1 MPKFLNLIQYVDDGA
16 DWETNPNDNTSGLRT
31 IKLSQHN
38 KPGTTIMRDSNGR
51 AEISDPINNLDIAN
65 KGYIDDKWDNFPLT
79 TGGGEYSIVQKRI
92 NSKGEV
98 VKSEAYQ
105 RGSMSIGGGTVAGDQ
120 NGTQTDYSF
129 AFAANENN
137 KAVTRG
143 SAAFG
148 RYNTTHNPGEFVCG
162 SYSEETRSPETVFLV
177 GGGAN
182 NERRHNAFEVRT
194 NHVSGSEISSAFI
207 GGKMVATQDY
217 VGSNAVHKE
226 GTPYVVYA
234 NEADGKSAVIPYR
247 FQENSII
254 NPEYTIMFQPMVN
267 GRLWCREPEKPNQV
281 ANKEYVIKEVTNAI
295 ATGQTNFP
303 LTTGNGEYSVVQ
315 KRINSKGNVVH
326 TEAYQRGAA
335 AFGGG
340 TVAGKTFA
348 EWSTDNSGGTEEQY
362 KSSNSF
368 AFAAN
373 ENNEAKARGSAA
385 FGRYNKTF
393 NPGEFVCGNYAVEE
407 NRNPETVFL
416 VGGGTQ
422 PDKRHNAFEVRTAHK
437 TNDGTTPPYSSAFI
451 GGKQVATQE
460 YVNNNS
466 VHKEGNSYILYG
478 NEAGGKAAAI
488 PYRFNKTSIV
498 GAEFPLMFQPMI
510 DGRLYTR
517 YPTDEYHA
525 ANKGYIDKLA
535 YNYLGEST
543 VDFTPPVVGVNDPA
557 GVKTIIFNNF
567 NSDLTLYDS
576 FYLKIEATLDKDE
589 FLANTQYANHYI
601 NCNNEDEAVVVRK
614 FDADN
619 RTFETIIAIEKN
631 SHDKYL
637 FEMSGI
643 TADGTKRVTSF
654 SFGDREKNS
663 ISLSGV
669 FYQNGGSWGTIKVKL
684 YGRRLCII
692 E

>member
-92 NSKGEV
+92 NSKGNV

-105 RGSMSIGGGTVAGDQ
+105 RGSMSIGGGTVAGNP
-120 NGTQTDYSF
+120 NGDPNANAF

-137 KAVTRG
+137 KAISRA

-148 RYNTTHNPGEFVCG
+148 RYNTAYNIGEFVCG
-162 SYSEETRSPETVFLV
+162 SYSEENRSPETVFLV

-194 NHVSGSEISSAFI
+194 NHVSNSEISSAFI
-207 GGKMVATQDY
+207 GGKMVATQ
-217 VGSNAVHKE
+217 
-226 GTPYVVYA
+226 
-234 NEADGKSAVIPYR
+234 
-247 FQENSII
+247 
-254 NPEYTIMFQPMVN
+254 
-267 GRLWCREPEKPNQV
+267 
-281 ANKEYVIKEVTNAI
+281 
-295 ATGQTNFP
+295 
-303 LTTGNGEYSVVQ
+303 
-315 KRINSKGNVVH
+315 
-326 TEAYQRGAA
+326 
-335 AFGGG
+335 
-340 TVAGKTFA
+340 
-348 EWSTDNSGGTEEQY
+348 
-362 KSSNSF
+362 
-368 AFAAN
+368 
-373 ENNEAKARGSAA
+373 
-385 FGRYNKTF
+385 
-393 NPGEFVCGNYAVEE
+393 
-407 NRNPETVFL
+407 
-416 VGGGTQ
+416 
-422 PDKRHNAFEVRTAHK
+422 
-437 TNDGTTPPYSSAFI
+437 
-451 GGKQVATQE
+451 E

-466 VHKEGNSYILYG
+466 VRKKGNSYILYG

-510 DGRLYTR
+510 EGRLYTR

-543 VDFTPPVVGVNDPA
+543 VDFIPPVVGVNDPA

-614 FDADN
+614 FGADN

-637 FEMSGI
+637 FEMSG
-643 TADGTKRVTSF
+643 TTDYGTKRVTSF
-654 SFGDREKNS
+654 SFGNREKNS

-684 YGRRLCII
+684 YGRRPCII